1 MIYEAQTANSK
12 IKPTKKMKEIPSRH
26 FLENLQEKAS
36 TSETH
41 WQFTGI
47 ITFLGEDYHFFW
59 GKVLLGLIIKIWGH
73 KMSYGHNGID
83 SQELRSKKW
92 MIL

>member
-1 MIYEAQTANSK
+1 MIYEALTANSK

-47 ITFLGEDYHFFW
+47 LPIYNGRYAKF
-59 GKVLLGLIIKIWGH
+59 
-73 KMSYGHNGID
+73 HN
-83 SQELRSKKW
+83 SEL
-92 MIL
+92 

>member
-1 MIYEAQTANSK
+1 MIYEALTANSK

-47 ITFLGEDYHFFW
+47 ITFLGEDYHFLGARFYW
-59 GKVLLGLIIKIWGH
+59 G
-73 KMSYGHNGID
+73 
-83 SQELRSKKW
+83 
-92 MIL
+92 

>member
-1 MIYEAQTANSK
+1 MIYEALTANSK

-59 GKVLLGLIIKIWGH
+59 GKVLLGVIINIWGH
-73 KMSYGHNGID
+73 DYYQHHNHIEGLHFIVTT
-83 SQELRSKKW
+83 SRE
-92 MIL
+92 

>member
-1 MIYEAQTANSK
+1 MIYEALTANSK

-47 ITFLGEDYHFFW
+47 
-59 GKVLLGLIIKIWGH
+59 
-73 KMSYGHNGID
+73 
-83 SQELRSKKW
+83 
-92 MIL
+92 